1 MQVPFIDLKR
11 QQTSIRELVL
21 EDWSQC
27 LDDTCFVGGRFVS
40 GLEKKLENLLGSP
53 HVVSCANGTDALVLA
68 LIGAGVGPGDTVA
81 IPDVTFWATFE
92 AVVQVGAR
100 PILIDIDP
108 GDLQMN
114 VDELRTAHAEYGLAA
129 AIPAH
134 LYGWCTAKLGELR
147 QFCRGQEIKLIEDAA
162 QAFGVTWRGES
173 IFSDADFATLSF
185 YPAKVIGGCMD
196 GGAISARHSSDADTL
211 RQYAN
216 HGRSSHYGYEFVGY
230 NSRMGDI
237 QAAYLTRLLVHAD
250 TIISSRNE
258 AIDIY
263 RTHFEDAAMAGVELH
278 LPPSDCRGN
287 GYLLVATIDVDNA
300 EDMVGRLSAM
310 GVGAAR
316 TYPGTISS
324 QPPALGCERVS
335 ELSNAARFC
344 RSVINL
350 PLFTGITED
359 EIEYSATMFFKALEN
374 L

>member
-11 QQTSIRELVL
+11 QQASIRDLVL

-27 LDDTCFVGGRFVS
+27 LDDTAFVGGRFVTR
-40 GLEKKLENLLGSP
+40 LEKKLEDLLGCP
-53 HVVSCANGTDALVLA
+53 NIVSCANGTDALVLA
-68 LIGAGVGPGDTVA
+68 LISAGVRPGDCVA

-100 PILIDIDP
+100 PILIDIDRR
-108 GDLQMN
+108 DLQMN
-114 VDELRTAHAEYGLAA
+114 VDELQAAHAEYGLAA

-134 LYGWCTAKLGELR
+134 LYGWCTARLGELR
-147 QFCRGQEIKLIEDAA
+147 QFCRGQDIKLVEDAA
-162 QAFGVTWRGES
+162 QAFGVSWQGQS
-173 IFSDADFATLSF
+173 IFGDADLATLSF

-196 GGAISARHSSDADTL
+196 GGAVAAKHSADADKL

-216 HGRSSHYGYEFVGY
+216 HGRSDHYEYELVGY

-237 QAAYLTRLLVHAD
+237 QAAYLNRMLVHAD
-250 TIISSRNE
+250 SIISARNE

-263 RTHFEDAAMAGVELH
+263 RRHFEDSATTGVELH

-300 EDMVGRLSAM
+300 ENMVEQLSDL
-310 GVGAAR
+310 GVGSAR

-324 QPPALGCERVS
+324 QSPARHCDRVS
-335 ELSNAARFC
+335 ELANAARFC
-344 RSVINL
+344 SSVINL
-350 PLFTGITED
+350 PLFSGITED
-359 EIEYSATMFFKALEN
+359 EIEYSAAMFFKALEN